1 MNAYRVVVADD
12 HTMLRQGVMRIIE
25 ESKDLTVIGEAGD
38 GLELLNLLKKVR
50 PDMVV
55 LDISMPNMR
64 GIEAVPEI
72 KMIHPEARILMLSMH
87 KQKEYLYEAFS
98 AGAHGYL
105 LKEDTDLELITAIE
119 KIRSGF
125 AYLSPTLSEY
135 LTNDLINICRNDKK
149 PLSDPLTNR
158 EREVLKLIAEGKSNK
173 EAAGLLFISTKTV
186 EHHRARIMKKLG
198 LKNITE
204 LVKYAI
210 QKKYTSSDI

>member
-12 HTMLRQGVMRIIE
+12 HTMLRQGIKRIIE
-25 ESKDLTVIGEAGD
+25 ESKDLTVVGEVGD
-38 GLELLNLLKKVR
+38 GLELLNLLKKIR

-87 KQKEYLYEAFS
+87 KQKEYLYEALS

-105 LKEDTDLELITAIE
+105 LKEDTDTELITAIK
-119 KIRSGF
+119 KIRGGF
-125 AYLSPTLSEY
+125 TYLSPTLSEY
-135 LTNDLINICRNDKK
+135 LSDDLIAICRKGNK

-158 EREVLKLIAEGKSNK
+158 EREVLQLIAEGKSNK
-173 EAAGLLFISTKTV
+173 EVAGLLFISAKTV
-186 EHHRARIMKKLG
+186 EHHRAHIMKKLG

-204 LVKYAI
+204 LVRYALLKGYI
-210 QKKYTSSDI
+210 QSDV

>member
-1 MNAYRVVVADD
+1 MNAYRIVVADD
-12 HTMLRQGVMRIIE
+12 HTMMRQGVMRIIE
-25 ESKDLTVIGEAGD
+25 ESKNLTVIGEASD
-38 GLELLNLLKKVR
+38 GLEFLNLLKKIR

-72 KMIHPEARILMLSMH
+72 KMIHPETRILMLSMH

-125 AYLSPTLSEY
+125 AYLSPTLSGY
-135 LTNDLINICRNDKK
+135 LTDDLINICRKGKK
-149 PLSDPLTNR
+149 PLSDSLTNR

-173 EAAGLLFISTKTV
+173 EVAGLLFISTKTV
-186 EHHRARIMKKLG
+186 EHHRAHIMKKLG

-204 LVKYAI
+204 LVRYALLKGYI
-210 QKKYTSSDI
+210 QSDI